1 MDNNSQYDMIIG
13 PFIATQERLRLVD
26 MLQLPSEPINLLYRP
41 RGRQIT
47 LAQGAVAL
55 LRVFRLELWLAYLFA
70 MDFVRKCFFNYMQLS
85 YGGTVLPYTSSALRC
100 WR

>member
-1 MDNNSQYDMIIG
+1 MIIG
-13 PFIATQERLRLVD
+13 PLIATQERLRLVD
-26 MLQLPSEPINLLYRP
+26 MLQLPSEPMNLLYRP

-70 MDFVRKCFFNYMQLS
+70 MDFVRKCFFNY
-85 YGGTVLPYTSSALRC
+85 TTLPSLINWPGQYVFLLYQKQKKGIR
-100 WR
+100 